1 MSQIS
6 VKSIKYSHQI
16 FTSNIHKYL
25 SNIHLSWG
33 YASLFASSNFCMWH
47 WSNILKRLSARD
59 LVVTMVVRT
68 SLFRRCAETKSF
80 LIRGGVIQCCSF
92 RSSRLRSAL
101 LKLWF
106 LHRESSRAMLN
117 TVKQYCVTVLIADS
131 LGNQMFLLQ
140 PGTSPGRVESWSAVL
155 RLDAAS
161 YFVPGEPCAVWT
173 MVKTWSRYGHPIMNG
188 IPQWMGIQSITKP
201 Y

>member
-1 MSQIS
+1 M
-6 VKSIKYSHQI
+6 
-16 FTSNIHKYL
+16 
-25 SNIHLSWG
+25 
-33 YASLFASSNFCMWH
+33 H

-80 LIRGGVIQCCSF
+80 LIKGGVIQCCCF

-106 LHRESSRAMLN
+106 LHRILKSN
-117 TVKQYCVTVLIADS
+117 VKHCADS

-140 PGTSPGRVESWSAVL
+140 PGPSGTRVESWSAVPL

-161 YFVPGEPCAVWT
+161 YFVPGEPCAVFRWFWYVLMFGPWSKQGRG
-173 MVKTWSRYGHPIMNG
+173 MV
-188 IPQWMGIQSITKP
+188 IPSCMGFP
-201 Y
+201 N

>member
-33 YASLFASSNFCMWH
+33 YASLFASSNFRMWH

-68 SLFRRCAETKSF
+68 SLFRRCAETESF

-117 TVKQYCVTVLIADS
+117 SVKQYCATVLIADS

-140 PGTSPGRVESWSAVL
+140 PAPSSEHELNPGRQFWGWMPPATSFLGNRAPWSKHG
-155 RLDAAS
+155 R
-161 YFVPGEPCAVWT
+161 G
-173 MVKTWSRYGHPIMNG
+173 MV
-188 IPQWMGIQSITKP
+188 IPSWMGFP
-201 Y
+201 N